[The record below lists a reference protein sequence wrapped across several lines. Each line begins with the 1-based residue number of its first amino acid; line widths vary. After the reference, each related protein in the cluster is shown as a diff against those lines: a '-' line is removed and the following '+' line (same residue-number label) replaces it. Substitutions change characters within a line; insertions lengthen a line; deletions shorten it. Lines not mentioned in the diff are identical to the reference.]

1 MGVFYFLRDNSNSL
15 VKIGCTSAGDV
26 EARLNALRTGNPG
39 LQLALRIETAD
50 PFGVETL
57 LHRSFAPK
65 RKMREFFELTRGD
78 LEEAE
83 RIARFADEAVPIRE
97 SVDLLKQERDN
108 GILIEPLEAHQQL
121 VDRLRE
127 VKHEYDRIK
136 LEKDELELQLKSI
149 IGLFAGIDGLVTW
162 KALEQPRLDQT
173 QLKLE
178 RPEIYQEYT
187 RIRTMRKLLLIR

>member
-1 MGVFYFLRDNSNSL
+1 
-15 VKIGCTSAGDV
+15 
-26 EARLNALRTGNPG
+26 
-39 LQLALRIETAD
+39 
-50 PFGVETL
+50 
-57 LHRSFAPK
+57 
-65 RKMREFFELTRGD
+65 
-78 LEEAE
+78 
-83 RIARFADEAVPIRE
+83 
-97 SVDLLKQERDN
+97 
-108 GILIEPLEAHQQL
+108 

-127 VKHEYDRIK
+127 VKHEYYRIK